1 MKIGIDV
8 YQAAFR
14 YGGIPRYVRA
24 LIPALSAAAPSDRF
38 ILASNHFRAPEL
50 GWRYDSANVTHVNL
64 HVPRRVMQT
73 CWERLNWPPV
83 EVFLGAV
90 DVFHGTHFV
99 LPPVRAAQRVLTV
112 HDVTFLR
119 HPEYFSDRITNERWH
134 RRELL
139 VALGRADA
147 VIADSR
153 NTMDDLVDILGYPKE
168 RIRVI
173 PLGVEPGFF
182 VSSEASMPAVKHRY
196 GLDRPY
202 LVFLVGS
209 PEPRKNLQRTVAAA
223 RLAAP
228 DLPLA
233 VIGPPKPIRA
243 MLGGDC
249 RGVILPGVVPDA
261 DLPFV
266 LHGAE
271 MALYPSLY
279 EGFGLPALEALASGV
294 PLITSDRSSLPE
306 IVGNAA
312 VLVDPASVEDIAEA
326 IRALLAD
333 SDRRK
338 RLVELGRIRAREL
351 SWERT
356 ASQVLQ
362 LYRALSGK
370 RTQ

>member
-1 MKIGIDV
+1 VRIGIDV

-24 LIPALSAAAPSDRF
+24 LVPALSAAAPSDQF

-50 GWRYDSANVTHVNL
+50 RWRPGGANVTHVQL
-64 HVPRRVMQT
+64 RVPRRLMQT
-73 CWERLNWPPV
+73 CWDRLGWPPV
-83 EVFLGAV
+83 ESFIGAV
-90 DVFHGTHFV
+90 DIFHGTHFI
-99 LPPVRAAQRVLTV
+99 LPPVRAAKRVLTV

-119 HPEYFSDRITNERWH
+119 HPEYFSDQVMNERWH
-134 RRELL
+134 RQELL

-153 NTMDDLVDILGYPKE
+153 NTMDDLVEILGYPKE

-173 PLGVEPGFF
+173 PLGVEPNFF
-182 VSSEASMPAVKHRY
+182 VDSEASMPAVKNRY

-202 LVFLVGS
+202 LVFLVGT

-233 VIGPPKPIRA
+233 VIGPPESIRTI
-243 MLGGDC
+243 LGSES
-249 RGVILPGVVPDA
+249 RGVILPGLVPDA
-261 DLPFV
+261 DLPLI

-271 MALYPSLY
+271 LALYPSLY
-279 EGFGLPALEALASGV
+279 EGFGLPALEALAAGV

-312 VLVDPASVEDIAEA
+312 VLVNPESVEEIAEA
-326 IRALLAD
+326 IRVLLAD

-351 SWERT
+351 SWDRT
-356 ASQVLQ
+356 AAQVLH
-362 LYRALSGK
+362 LYRALSDRSG
-370 RTQ
+370 